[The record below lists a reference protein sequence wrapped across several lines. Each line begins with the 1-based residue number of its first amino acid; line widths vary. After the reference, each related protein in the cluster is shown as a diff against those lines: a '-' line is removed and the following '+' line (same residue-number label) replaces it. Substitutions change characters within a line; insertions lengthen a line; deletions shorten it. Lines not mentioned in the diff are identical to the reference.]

1 MTDKERLREYIEKDA
16 LYQEYLAGDTK
27 DLTDFDK
34 FCIQHCKDIEKL
46 LKENRELRADYGSQ
60 AQIERD
66 LLLIENKE
74 LKEKF
79 KATNKGL
86 QKVVLKRKKWKHRYQ
101 LARCEIKELREQL
114 EEYKDK
120 INWYENF
127 EVNKT
132 IDKLRL
138 KHNVQQKEFIKWLE
152 KKQSFLRDE
161 ISELTLGMCNTDFQ
175 DIKIEVYENVLQ
187 KYKEIIGEKQ

>member
-1 MTDKERLREYIEKDA
+1 MNTEESIQQIETLIEAWKLDEADLNQTDINA
-16 LYQEYLAGDTK
+16 MQS
-27 DLTDFDK
+27 
-34 FCIQHCKDIEKL
+34 L
-46 LKENRELRADYGSQ
+46 LKENQ
-60 AQIERD
+60 M
-66 LLLIENKE
+66 

-86 QKVVLKRKKWKHRYQ
+86 QKVVLKRKKWKLRYQ
-101 LARCEIKELREQL
+101 LARCEIKELKKQL

-138 KHNVQQKEFIKWLE
+138 KHNVQQKEFIKCLE
-152 KKQSFLRDE
+152 DMLDDE
-161 ISELTLGMCNTDFQ
+161 N
-175 DIKIEVYENVLQ
+175 DIFSVVRVKDVLQ
-187 KYKEIIGEKQ
+187 KYKEIIGGNKDEK

>member
-1 MTDKERLREYIEKDA
+1 MNKEESIQQIETLIEAWQLDEADLNQTDINA
-16 LYQEYLAGDTK
+16 MQS
-27 DLTDFDK
+27 
-34 FCIQHCKDIEKL
+34 L
-46 LKENRELRADYGSQ
+46 LKENQ
-60 AQIERD
+60 M
-66 LLLIENKE
+66 

-86 QKVVLKRKKWKHRYQ
+86 QKVVLKRKKWKYRYQ

-175 DIKIEVYENVLQ
+175 DIKIEVYEKVLQ

>member
-1 MTDKERLREYIEKDA
+1 MSKEMICKNCKYHYIE
-16 LYQEYLAGDTK
+16 EIS
-27 DLTDFDK
+27 FDYPQS
-34 FCIQHCKDIEKL
+34 CCH
-46 LKENRELRADYGSQ
+46 
-60 AQIERD
+60 
-66 LLLIENKE
+66 
-74 LKEKF
+74 
-79 KATNKGL
+79 
-86 QKVVLKRKKWKHRYQ
+86 KRKAVIEEWFNCNDFEYSDKYIKQ
-101 LARCEIKELREQL
+101 LKKQL

-175 DIKIEVYENVLQ
+175 DIKIEVYEKVLQ
-187 KYKEIIGEKQ
+187 KYKEIIGDGK

>member
-1 MTDKERLREYIEKDA
+1 MNKEESIQQIETLIEAWQLDEADLNQTDINA
-16 LYQEYLAGDTK
+16 MQS
-27 DLTDFDK
+27 
-34 FCIQHCKDIEKL
+34 L
-46 LKENRELRADYGSQ
+46 LKENQ
-60 AQIERD
+60 M
-66 LLLIENKE
+66 

-86 QKVVLKRKKWKHRYQ
+86 QKVVLKRKKWKLRYQ
-101 LARCEIKELREQL
+101 LARCEIKELKKQL

-138 KHNVQQKEFIKWLE
+138 KHNVQQKEFIKYLE
-152 KKQSFLRDE
+152 DE
-161 ISELTLGMCNTDFQ
+161 IKHKSLNATCMFEYNDTVLPLKE
-175 DIKIEVYENVLQ
+175 ILQ
-187 KYKEIIGEKQ
+187 KYEEIIGGK